1 MIPPSRRVVVA
12 MSGGVDSSVAAA
24 LLIEG
29 GCDVIGVTLRLHSCD
44 DETDARL
51 SCGSAAQT
59 RAGAVAGVLGIPHY
73 VVDGRQRFLD
83 IVLRYGWREY
93 SRGRT
98 PNPCVIC
105 NEHIKFGFLL
115 EVARSMGA
123 TQIATGHYVRKE
135 ADPDGHLFLR
145 RGLDQ
150 GKDQS
155 YFLFSLTDRQLEAAL
170 FPLGAFTKNRVRE
183 KARSL
188 GLQNADVEESQD
200 ACFTGDGASFAES
213 LRQRFQ
219 GLAQA
224 GEVVDG
230 EGKVLGRHEG
240 FHRFT
245 VGQRRGLGIA
255 LGRKAWVK
263 AIDPESA
270 GVILTLHES
279 DLFAEGLIASRVRWH
294 HPIADLS
301 PIYCSVQVRYRH
313 EAAPAKVEHL
323 GAASVRVTFNHPVR
337 AVTPGQAAVFYD
349 GDRLLGGGWIERS
362 FKGSR

>member
-1 MIPPSRRVVVA
+1 

-24 LLIEG
+24 SLLED
-29 GCDVIGVTLRLHSCD
+29 GCDIIGVTLRLHSCD
-44 DETDARL
+44 DETVARL
-51 SCGSAAQT
+51 ICSSAAQT
-59 RAGAVAGVLGIPHY
+59 RASAVAGVLGIPHY
-73 VVDGRQRFLD
+73 VVDCRQQFLD

-105 NEHIKFGFLL
+105 NERIKFGFLL

-123 TQIATGHYVRKE
+123 KQIATGHYVRKQ
-135 ADPDGHLFLR
+135 AGRDGHLFLR

-150 GKDQS
+150 SKDQS
-155 YFLFSLTDRQLEAAL
+155 YFLFSLSGRQLAAAL
-170 FPLGAFTKNRVRE
+170 FPLGPFTKTQVRE

-188 GLQNADVEESQD
+188 GLQNADAEESQD
-200 ACFTGDGASFAES
+200 TCFSGDGDAFAES

-224 GEVVDG
+224 GTVVDG
-230 EGKVLGRHEG
+230 EGKVLGKHEG

-263 AIDPESA
+263 AIDPANA
-270 GVILTLHES
+270 GVILTLDES
-279 DLFAEGLIASRVRWH
+279 ELFAEGLIATGVRWH
-294 HPIADLS
+294 HPITDLS
-301 PIYCSVQVRYRH
+301 PIYCAVQVRYRH

-323 GAASVRVTFNHPVR
+323 GAASVRVTFNKPVR

-349 GDRLLGGGWIERS
+349 GDRLLGGGWIDRS
-362 FKGSR
+362 FRGFR